1 MNSQQVQQGVAYT
14 QQTGQNIVSGANQAI
29 NSQQVQQGVAYTQQA
44 GQNIASGVNQ
54 AMNSQQV
61 QRGVAY
67 AQQTGQNIVSGA
79 NQAMNSQQVQQGVAY
94 TQQAGQNIVSGVNQ
108 AINSQQVQQGVAYTQ
123 QAGQNIVS
131 GANQAM
137 NSQQVQQGM
146 ATAQHAGA
154 AVASGVVSGINTA
167 APIMNNVANQ
177 SATLAQNGAQNIV
190 SGANQAMNSQQVQQG
205 MATAQQAGATVAS
218 GVVSGVNTAAPILN
232 NIANQSA
239 TLAQNGAQKTAEG
252 VNHLYQQAV
261 PVATE
266 GAAAVAS
273 GAELVYTEAAP
284 HVVKLVGDAK
294 DCLANVKMEALE
306 FDIGAAKSAL
316 GVASGY
322 GVLALGA
329 AAGAAGTIG
338 GLLSGCSVD
347 ILKVEIV
354 RDFFQFLGIYFSSLD
369 FPSSF
374 KAFYF
379 WIASFFSA
387 SFSELTAQFKTVTPI
402 GWFMIFFLV
411 MMLSFGLLVSSMDL
425 KKDLAVRMK
434 KGKFFFFFKFFQ
446 STMLLH
452 NGFY

>member
-1 MNSQQVQQGVAYT
+1 MNSQQVQQGVAFT

-67 AQQTGQNIVSGA
+67 AQQTGQNI
-79 NQAMNSQQVQQGVAY
+79 
-94 TQQAGQNIVSGVNQ
+94 I
-108 AINSQQVQQGVAYTQ
+108 
-123 QAGQNIVS
+123 S

-154 AVASGVVSGINTA
+154 AVASGVVSGV
-167 APIMNNVANQ
+167 NN
-177 SATLAQNGAQNIV
+177 
-190 SGANQAMNSQQVQQG
+190 
-205 MATAQQAGATVAS
+205 
-218 GVVSGVNTAAPILN
+218 AAPILN

-329 AAGAAGTIG
+329 GAGAAGTIG

-387 SFSELTAQFKTVTPI
+387 SFSELMAQFKTVTPI

-434 KGKFFFFFKFFQ
+434 KGKFFFFF
-446 STMLLH
+446 
-452 NGFY
+452 